1 MGSSKKQVS
10 RTHICPF
17 PANLAPVFRAKILDC
32 QLPPLCARIP
42 PLKYSPVLMRSPYQ
56 KAVLRNL
63 VVEESSMAT
72 TTTAVPAPEAQVPIN
87 HFGRIIG
94 VFFSPKET
102 FQSIA
107 QRPSWILPVVLM
119 TVLGCIVGFA
129 LNKRVD
135 WREIASKRIEES
147 SRAAQLSAE
156 QKEQQIAMSAKIS
169 PAFAYGFGLL
179 GPILLAVIVSGVM
192 LGAYNLLGDASA
204 NFKVSMGIVSH
215 AYVVTIVNSL
225 LFLLVLFLKPPGTVN
240 IENPVAT
247 NLGAFLP
254 DGTSKTIMALGTAI
268 DLFSFWTIFLIGL
281 GFAAYN
287 PKKLKLGSSISIAL
301 AVWAVYQACR
311 LGLTFVFS

>member
-1 MGSSKKQVS
+1 
-10 RTHICPF
+10 
-17 PANLAPVFRAKILDC
+17 
-32 QLPPLCARIP
+32 
-42 PLKYSPVLMRSPYQ
+42 
-56 KAVLRNL
+56 
-63 VVEESSMAT
+63 
-72 TTTAVPAPEAQVPIN
+72 
-87 HFGRIIG
+87 
-94 VFFSPKET
+94 
-102 FQSIA
+102 
-107 QRPSWILPVVLM
+107 M

-192 LGAYNLLGDASA
+192 LGAYNLLGGAGA
-204 NFKVSMGIVSH
+204 NFKVSIGIVSH
-215 AYVVTIVNSL
+215 AYAVTMVNSL

-254 DGTSKTIMALGTAI
+254 DGTSKTLMALGTAI